1 MQKELKSVVERLQN
15 LKDKEGVQIDTEVV
29 YFDTE
34 RVLVKATVSFNE
46 EQASGTAMV
55 ERILGDQYRDYSY
68 VQTAETLAV
77 GRALGF
83 MFPDESICSEEEAK
97 RNKDMD
103 MFDDKKKRSEAAT
116 QTLIN
121 KLKK

>member
-34 RVLVKATVSFNE
+34 RVLVKATVSFNK
-46 EQASGTAMV
+46 EQASGTAML